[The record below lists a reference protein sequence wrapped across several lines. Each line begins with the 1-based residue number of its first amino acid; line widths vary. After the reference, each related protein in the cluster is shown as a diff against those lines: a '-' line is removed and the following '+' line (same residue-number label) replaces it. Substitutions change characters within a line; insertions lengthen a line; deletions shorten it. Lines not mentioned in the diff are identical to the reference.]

1 MIVKTLTE
9 EMKQCSSSEVVQMV
23 LKQLT
28 FGSDLTAAGSD
39 FSPAPSTKVTL
50 NQPSDGPWMSSS
62 TLWDCSMDPYRGN
75 EAAQQQ

>member
-28 FGSDLTAAGSD
+28 FGSDLAAGGLRL
-39 FSPAPSTKVTL
+39 FI
-50 NQPSDGPWMSSS
+50 SSFHKIDS
-62 TLWDCSMDPYRGN
+62 EPTRWSM
-75 EAAQQQ
+75 EEQ